1 LRLPRPDATIQGFTL
16 RRDELWL
23 TEDTMAIKVGINGF
37 GRIGRNVLRTA
48 LNDKNIEFV
57 AVNDLTDPK
66 TLAHLL
72 KYDSILGNL
81 PNQVSAGADS
91 ITVDGRKIRV
101 FAEKDP
107 AKLDWASVGA
117 QVVVESTGRFTNA
130 EDAAKHR
137 RGPVKKV
144 IISAPA
150 KNEDITIVLGVNEG
164 SYDPAKHHVISN
176 ASCTTNCLAPVA
188 KVVHDNFRIQSGTM
202 TTIHSYTNDQV
213 ILDFP
218 HKDLRRARAAAINMI
233 PTSTGAAKA
242 LNLVIPDLKG
252 KLDGFAMRVPTAN
265 VSVVDLVAFVE
276 KKTTVEEVNA
286 ALKKAAGSGPMKGYL
301 GYEEQELVSMDYRG
315 DSRSSIVDA
324 PMTRVVAGNCV
335 KVIAWYDNEWGYSCR
350 VRDLI
355 NYLGQ
360 KGL

>member
-1 LRLPRPDATIQGFTL
+1 
-16 RRDELWL
+16 
-23 TEDTMAIKVGINGF
+23 MAIKVGINGF
-37 GRIGRNVLRTA
+37 GRIGRNVLRA
-48 LNDKNIEFV
+48 SLNDSNLEFV

-81 PNQVSAGADS
+81 PYKISASADS
-91 ITVDGRKIRV
+91 ISIDGKTIKV

-107 AKLDWASVGA
+107 ARLPWESVGA

-130 EDAAKHR
+130 EDAKKHM

-150 KNEDITIVLGVNEG
+150 KNEDITIVLGVNHEK
-164 SYDPAKHHVISN
+164 YDAAKHHIISN
-176 ASCTTNCLAPVA
+176 ASCTTNCLAPIA
-188 KVVHDNFRIQSGTM
+188 KVVHDNFKIVSGTM

-218 HKDLRRARAAAINMI
+218 HKDLRRARAAALSMI

-242 LNLVIPDLKG
+242 LKLVIPEMAG
-252 KLDGFAMRVPTAN
+252 KLDGFAMRVPTPN

-276 KKTTVEEVNA
+276 NKTSKEEVNA
-286 ALKKAAGSGPMKGYL
+286 ALKKASEAGPLKGYL
-301 GYEEQELVSMDYRG
+301 GYEENELVSSDFKG
-315 DSRSSIVDA
+315 DSRSSIVDSL
-324 PMTRVVAGNCV
+324 MTLVVAGNCV
-335 KVIAWYDNEWGYSCR
+335 KVISWYDNEWGYSCR

-355 NYLGQ
+355 NYLAS

>member
-1 LRLPRPDATIQGFTL
+1 
-16 RRDELWL
+16 
-23 TEDTMAIKVGINGF
+23 MAIKVGINGF
-37 GRIGRNVLRTA
+37 GRIGRNVLRA
-48 LNDKNIEFV
+48 SLKDSNLDFV

-81 PNQVSAGADS
+81 PNKITAGADS
-91 ITVDGRKIRV
+91 ITVDNKTIKV

-107 AKLDWASVGA
+107 AKLPWDSVGA
-117 QVVVESTGRFTNA
+117 QVVIESTGRFTNA
-130 EDAAKHR
+130 EDAKKHM

-150 KNEDITIVLGVNEG
+150 KNEDFTVVLGVNHDK
-164 SYDPAKHHVISN
+164 YDPAKHHIISN
-176 ASCTTNCLAPVA
+176 ASCTTNCLAPIA
-188 KVVHDNFRIQSGTM
+188 KVVHDNFKIVSGTM

-218 HKDLRRARAAAINMI
+218 HKDLRRARAAALSMI

-242 LNLVIPDLKG
+242 LKLVIPEMAG
-252 KLDGFAMRVPTAN
+252 KLDGFAMRVPTPN
-265 VSVVDLVAFVE
+265 VSVVDLVCYVE
-276 KKTTVEEVNA
+276 NKTSKEEVNA
-286 ALKKAAGSGPMKGYL
+286 ALKKASEAGPLKGYL
-301 GYEEQELVSMDYRG
+301 AYEEEELVSADFKGNPY
-315 DSRSSIVDA
+315 SSIVDA
-324 PMTRVVAGNCV
+324 LMTLVVGGNMV
-335 KVIAWYDNEWGYSCR
+335 KVISWYDNEWGYSCR

-355 NYLGQ
+355 NYIGS

>member
-1 LRLPRPDATIQGFTL
+1 
-16 RRDELWL
+16 
-23 TEDTMAIKVGINGF
+23 MAIKVGINGF

-48 LNDKNIEFV
+48 LNDLDLEFV
-57 AVNDLTDPK
+57 AVNDLTSPA

-81 PNQVSAGADS
+81 KQDIRASGDS
-91 ITVDGRKIRV
+91 ITVSGKAIKV
-101 FAEKDP
+101 FSEKDP
-107 AKLDWASVGA
+107 AAINWESVGA
-117 QVVVESTGRFTNA
+117 QVVIESTGKFTDA
-130 EDAAKHR
+130 EQAKKHL

-164 SYDPAKHHVISN
+164 KYDPAKHNIVSN

-188 KVVHDNFRIQSGTM
+188 KVVHDSFKIQSGTM

-218 HKDLRRARAAAINMI
+218 HKDLRRARAAALSIM
-233 PTSTGAAKA
+233 PTATGAAKA
-242 LNLVIPDLKG
+242 LLLAVPELKG
-252 KLDGFAMRVPTAN
+252 KLDGFSLRVPTPD

-276 KKTTVEEVNA
+276 KKTSVEEVNA
-286 ALKKAAGSGPMKGYL
+286 ALKKASEEGPLKGYL
-301 GYEEQELVSMDYRG
+301 GYETEELVSMDYRG
-315 DSRSSIVDA
+315 DPRSSIVDA

-335 KVIAWYDNEWGYSCR
+335 KVISWYDNEWGYSCR

-355 NYLGQ
+355 DLMAS

>member
-1 LRLPRPDATIQGFTL
+1 
-16 RRDELWL
+16 
-23 TEDTMAIKVGINGF
+23 MAIKVGINGF
-37 GRIGRNVLRTA
+37 GRIGRKVLRA
-48 LNDKNIEFV
+48 SIDDPNLEFV
-57 AVNDLTDPK
+57 AVNDLTDHK

-81 PNQVSAGADS
+81 PHKITAGSDC
-91 ITVDGRKIRV
+91 IQVDGRNIRV

-107 AKLDWASVGA
+107 AKLPWDSVGA
-117 QVVVESTGRFTNA
+117 QVVIESTGRFTNA
-130 EDAAKHR
+130 EDAKKHL

-150 KNEDITIVLGVNEG
+150 KNEDVTLVLGVNHQV
-164 SYDPAKHHVISN
+164 YDPAKHHIISN
-176 ASCTTNCLAPVA
+176 ASCTTNCLAPIA
-188 KVVHDNFRIQSGTM
+188 KVLHDNFKIVSGTM

-242 LNLVIPDLKG
+242 LKLVIPDMAG
-252 KLDGFAMRVPTAN
+252 KLDGFAIRVPTPN
-265 VSVVDLVAFVE
+265 VSVVDLVALVE
-276 KKTTVEEVNA
+276 KKTSKEEVNGA
-286 ALKKAAGSGPMKGYL
+286 MKKASDEAPLKGYL
-301 GYEEQELVSMDYRG
+301 GYEDHELVSADFRG
-315 DSRSSIVDA
+315 DARSSILDS
-324 PMTRVVAGNCV
+324 PSTMVVGGNLV
-335 KVIAWYDNEWGYSCR
+335 KVISWYDNEWGYSCR

-355 NYLGQ
+355 NYIGK

>member
-1 LRLPRPDATIQGFTL
+1 
-16 RRDELWL
+16 
-23 TEDTMAIKVGINGF
+23 MSVKVGINGF

-48 LNDKNIEFV
+48 LADKNLDFV

-81 PNQVSAGADS
+81 PNKISAGPDS
-91 ITVDGRKIRV
+91 ITVDGKTIKV
-101 FAEKDP
+101 FKEIDP
-107 AKLDWASVGA
+107 GARPWDSVGA
-117 QVVVESTGRFTNA
+117 QVVIESTGHFT
-130 EDAAKHR
+130 DANDAKKHL

-150 KNEDITIVLGVNEG
+150 KNEDITLVLGVNQEK
-164 SYDPAKHHVISN
+164 YDASKHHVISN
-176 ASCTTNCLAPVA
+176 ASCTTNCLAPIA
-188 KVVHDNFRIQSGTM
+188 KVVNDTFKIVSGTM

-218 HKDLRRARAAAINMI
+218 HKDLRRARAAALSII
-233 PTSTGAAKA
+233 PTTTGAAKA
-242 LNLVIPDLKG
+242 LSLVIPDLKG
-252 KLDGFAMRVPTAN
+252 KLDGFAMRVPTPN

-276 KKTTVEEVNA
+276 KATTVEEVNKV
-286 ALKKAAGSGPMKGYL
+286 LKAAADGPMKGIL
-301 GYEEQELVSMDYRG
+301 GYETVELVSSDYKG

-324 PMTRVVAGNCV
+324 PLTRVVAGNCV

-355 NYLGQ
+355 EFMVK

>member
-1 LRLPRPDATIQGFTL
+1 
-16 RRDELWL
+16 
-23 TEDTMAIKVGINGF
+23 MAIKVGINGF
-37 GRIGRNVLRTA
+37 GRIGRNVLRA
-48 LNDKNIEFV
+48 SLNDSNLEFV

-81 PNQVSAGADS
+81 SNKVSAGADS
-91 ITVDGRKIRV
+91 IMVDGKTIKV

-107 AKLDWASVGA
+107 AKLPWESVGA
-117 QVVVESTGRFTNA
+117 QVVLESTGRFTDA
-130 EDAAKHR
+130 EDAKKHL

-150 KNEDITIVLGVNEG
+150 KNEDITLVLGVNHEK
-164 SYDPAKHHVISN
+164 YDAAKHHIISN
-176 ASCTTNCLAPVA
+176 ASCTTNCLAPIA
-188 KVVHDNFRIQSGTM
+188 KVVNDNFKIVSGTM

-218 HKDLRRARAAAINMI
+218 HKDLRRARAAAVSMI

-242 LNLVIPDLKG
+242 LKLVIPELAG
-252 KLDGFAMRVPTAN
+252 KLDGFAMRVPTPN
-265 VSVVDLVAFVE
+265 VSVVDLVVLIE
-276 KKTTVEEVNA
+276 TKTSKEEVNA
-286 ALKKAAGSGPMKGYL
+286 ALKKASEAGPLKGYL
-301 GYEEQELVSMDYRG
+301 AYEENELVSADFKGNPY
-315 DSRSSIVDA
+315 SSIVDA
-324 PMTRVVAGNCV
+324 PMTLVVGGTCV
-335 KVIAWYDNEWGYSCR
+335 KVISWYDNEWGYSCR

-355 NYLGQ
+355 NYLGS

>member
-1 LRLPRPDATIQGFTL
+1 
-16 RRDELWL
+16 
-23 TEDTMAIKVGINGF
+23 MAIKVGINGF

-48 LNDKNIEFV
+48 IDDPNLEFV
-57 AVNDLTDPK
+57 AVNDLTDPA

-81 PNQVSAGADS
+81 KQDIKATGDA
-91 ITVDGRKIRV
+91 ITINGKAVKV
-101 FAEKDP
+101 FSEKDP
-107 AKLDWASVGA
+107 AAIKWESVGA
-117 QVVVESTGRFTNA
+117 QVVIESTGKFTDA
-130 EDAAKHR
+130 EKAKAHLH
-137 RGPVKKV
+137 GPVKKV
-144 IISAPA
+144 VISAPA

-164 SYDPAKHHVISN
+164 KYDPVKHHIISN

-188 KVVHDNFRIQSGTM
+188 KVLHDSFKIQSGTM

-218 HKDLRRARAAAINMI
+218 HKDLRRARAAAISMI

-242 LNLVIPDLKG
+242 LHLVIPELKG
-252 KLDGFAMRVPTAN
+252 KLDGFAMRVPTPN
-265 VSVVDLVAFVE
+265 VSVVDLVVFVE
-276 KKTTVEEVNA
+276 KATTVEEVNKTLA
-286 ALKKAAGSGPMKGYL
+286 AAAGGAMKGIL
-301 GYEEQELVSMDYRG
+301 GVETAELVSVDYRG
-315 DSRSSIVDA
+315 DDRSSIVDA
-324 PMTRVVAGNCV
+324 PLTRVVNNTCV

-355 NYLGQ
+355 YFLGK

>member
-1 LRLPRPDATIQGFTL
+1 
-16 RRDELWL
+16 
-23 TEDTMAIKVGINGF
+23 MAIKVGINGF
-37 GRIGRNVLRTA
+37 GRIGRNVLRA
-48 LNDKNIEFV
+48 SLNDPNLDFV

-81 PNQVSAGADS
+81 PQKITAGTDC
-91 ITVDGRKIRV
+91 IQVDGRNFKV

-107 AKLDWASVGA
+107 AKLPWESVGA
-117 QVVVESTGRFTNA
+117 QVVVESTGRFTKA
-130 EDAAKHR
+130 EDAKKHL

-150 KNEDITIVLGVNEG
+150 TNEDVTLVLGVNHDV
-164 SYDPAKHHVISN
+164 YDPAKHHVISN
-176 ASCTTNCLAPVA
+176 ASCTTNCLAPIA
-188 KVVHDNFRIQSGTM
+188 KVIHDNFKIVSGAM

-218 HKDLRRARAAAINMI
+218 HKDLRRARAAALSMI

-242 LNLVIPDLKG
+242 LKLVIPEMAG
-252 KLDGFAMRVPTAN
+252 KLDGFAVRVPTPN
-265 VSVVDLVAFVE
+265 VSVVDLVAVVE
-276 KKTTVEEVNA
+276 KKTSKEEVNA
-286 ALKKAAGSGPMKGYL
+286 ALLKASEQGPLRGYL
-301 GYEEQELVSMDYRG
+301 GYEEHELVSADFRG
-315 DSRSSIVDA
+315 DSRSSIVDS
-324 PMTRVVAGNCV
+324 PSTMVVGGNLV
-335 KVIAWYDNEWGYSCR
+335 KVVSWYDNEWGYSCR

-355 NYLGQ
+355 EFIGK

>member
-1 LRLPRPDATIQGFTL
+1 
-16 RRDELWL
+16 
-23 TEDTMAIKVGINGF
+23 MAIKVGINGF
-37 GRIGRNVLRTA
+37 GRIGRNVLRTS
-48 LNDKNIEFV
+48 LNDPNLEFV

-81 PNQVSAGADS
+81 PNKISAGADS
-91 ITVDGRKIRV
+91 ISIDNKTIKV
-101 FAEKDP
+101 FKERDP
-107 AKLDWASVGA
+107 GALPWDSVGA
-117 QVVVESTGRFTNA
+117 QVVIESTGHFT
-130 EDAAKHR
+130 DANDAKKHM

-150 KNEDITIVLGVNEG
+150 KNEDITLVLGVNQEK
-164 SYDPAKHHVISN
+164 YDGAKHHIISN
-176 ASCTTNCLAPVA
+176 ASCTTNCLAPIA
-188 KVVHDNFRIQSGTM
+188 KVINDEFKIVSGTM

-242 LNLVIPDLKG
+242 LKLVIPDLAG
-252 KLDGFAMRVPTAN
+252 KLDGFAMRVPTPN
-265 VSVVDLVAFVE
+265 VSVVDLVVWVE
-276 KKTTVEEVNA
+276 KKTTKEDVNA
-286 ALKKAAGSGPMKGYL
+286 ALKKSSEAGPLKGYL
-301 GYEEQELVSMDYRG
+301 GYEENELVSSDFKG

-324 PMTRVVAGNCV
+324 NMTLVVGGNCV
-335 KVIAWYDNEWGYSCR
+335 KVISWYDNEWGYSCR

-355 NYLGQ
+355 HYIAD

>member
-1 LRLPRPDATIQGFTL
+1 
-16 RRDELWL
+16 
-23 TEDTMAIKVGINGF
+23 MAIKVGINGF

-48 LNDKNIEFV
+48 LNDSNLEFV

-81 PNQVSAGADS
+81 PHKITAGADS
-91 ITVDGRKIRV
+91 ISINGKTIKV

-107 AKLDWASVGA
+107 AKLPWESVGA
-117 QVVVESTGRFTNA
+117 QVVVESTGRFT
-130 EDAAKHR
+130 DATDAKKHL

-150 KNEDITIVLGVNEG
+150 KNEDITLVLGVNHEK
-164 SYDPAKHHVISN
+164 YDASKHHIISN
-176 ASCTTNCLAPVA
+176 ASCTTNCLAPIA
-188 KVVHDNFRIQSGTM
+188 KVIQDNFKIVSGTM

-218 HKDLRRARAAAINMI
+218 HKDLRRARAAALSMI

-242 LNLVIPDLKG
+242 LKLVIPEMAG
-252 KLDGFAMRVPTAN
+252 KLDGFAMRVPTPN

-276 KKTTVEEVNA
+276 KTTTKEEVNA
-286 ALKKAAGSGPMKGYL
+286 ALRKASEAGPLKGYL
-301 GYEEQELVSMDYRG
+301 SYEEEELVSADFKG
-315 DSRSSIVDA
+315 NPFSSIVDA
-324 PMTRVVAGNCV
+324 KMTLVVGGTLL
-335 KVIAWYDNEWGYSCR
+335 KVISW
-350 VRDLI
+350 
-355 NYLGQ
+355 
-360 KGL
+360 